1 MSNPLKALIEFTS
14 AYQQYATKDGQANPA
29 ATTHAQMQELF
40 KNWSEILAA
49 LTNSIWQPSK
59 IYSVGQIVSSPNMQP
74 NTAAI
79 CLTAGTSGSSETEW
93 EQEAEPQ
100 LTQ

>member
-49 LTNSIWQPSK
+49 LTNSIWQPSDCELA
-59 IYSVGQIVSSPNMQP
+59 QHATQHVSRLCNRRH
-74 NTAAI
+74 
-79 CLTAGTSGSSETEW
+79 
-93 EQEAEPQ
+93 
-100 LTQ
+100 